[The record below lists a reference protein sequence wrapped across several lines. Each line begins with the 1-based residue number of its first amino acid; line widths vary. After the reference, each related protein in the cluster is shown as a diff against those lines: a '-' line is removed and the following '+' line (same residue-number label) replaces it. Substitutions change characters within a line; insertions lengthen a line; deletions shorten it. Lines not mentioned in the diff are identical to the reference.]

1 MAKAIETGLKAALFA
16 TIGLA
21 ISTII
26 TSGVG
31 AVFGGGFFAAN
42 IGQIVS
48 AGVLTTLGVML
59 SKKQDNPLADN
70 FGTKLSRISGIAPR
84 QIIYGETKV
93 GGTIIYAKT
102 SGTDN
107 SNLNII
113 VAVAGHEIQSIEKIF
128 INKEEI
134 TSSTSTINGATVST
148 VTNAKY
154 TNTDNA
160 NALDVNGRLI
170 QFISGL
176 GADNQEMNPYTIA
189 QTDFTDQHDL
199 KGIAYVHFKMVFD
212 QQKLTSLPEISFQVT
227 L

>member
-1 MAKAIETGLKAALFA
+1 MGKALETGLKAALFA
-16 TIGLA
+16 TIGIA
-21 ISTII
+21 ISTFI
-26 TSGVG
+26 GLPAG
-31 AVFGGGFFAAN
+31 ASFANAFFTRAVL
-42 IGQIVS
+42 GQIVS
-48 AGVLTTLGVML
+48 VGVLTMISVSL

-134 TSSTSTINGATVST
+134 TSRTSTINGATVST
-148 VTNAKY
+148 VTNAK
-154 TNTDNA
+154 
-160 NALDVNGRLI
+160 
-170 QFISGL
+170 
-176 GADNQEMNPYTIA
+176 
-189 QTDFTDQHDL
+189 
-199 KGIAYVHFKMVFD
+199 
-212 QQKLTSLPEISFQVT
+212 
-227 L
+227 